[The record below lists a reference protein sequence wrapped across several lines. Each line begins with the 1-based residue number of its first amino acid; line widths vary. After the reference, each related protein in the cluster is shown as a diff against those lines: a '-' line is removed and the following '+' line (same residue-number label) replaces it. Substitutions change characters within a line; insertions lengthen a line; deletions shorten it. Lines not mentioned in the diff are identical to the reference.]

1 MNLIHNTNED
11 EEEMKELLEQ
21 ERIIDQ
27 EISDDLEKFKMEK
40 ELGGLELEDSSE
52 FKYTE
57 QALADD
63 FEINES

>member
-1 MNLIHNTNED
+1 MNLIHSTNED

-27 EISDDLEKFKMEK
+27 EITDDLEKFKMEK
-40 ELGGLELEDSSE
+40 ELGGLELDDSSE

-57 QALADD
+57 PALVDD